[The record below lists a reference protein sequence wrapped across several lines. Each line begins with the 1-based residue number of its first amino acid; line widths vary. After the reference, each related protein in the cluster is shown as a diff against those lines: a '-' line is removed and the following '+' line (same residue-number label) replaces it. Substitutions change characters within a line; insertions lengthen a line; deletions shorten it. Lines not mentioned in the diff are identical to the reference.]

1 MRKIFFSIVVSL
13 CAITMLKCDKDP
25 DAEDN
30 LSISTDAPAY
40 NETNGP
46 DFNFRVTVESKM
58 PPGGVRIIYTV
69 RGEADNFNYPQGPTI
84 ETFDKT
90 TALKLINLPRQKFC
104 IANVRVISKSQGTNN
119 TSKDFRV
126 VYK

>member
-13 CAITMLKCDKDP
+13 CAITMLKCDR
-25 DAEDN
+25 EDVEEN
-30 LSISTDAPAY
+30 LSISIDAPAY

-46 DFNFRVTVESKM
+46 DFNFHVTVESKM
-58 PPGGVRIIYTV
+58 PPGGVRIMCSV
-69 RGEADNFNYPQGPTI
+69 KGEADNFNYPQGPAI
-84 ETFDKT
+84 ETSDKT
-90 TALKLINLPRQKFC
+90 SAIRLVYLPRQKFC
-104 IANVRVISKSQGTNN
+104 IATVRVISKSQGTNN